1 MKKNTV
7 FKAEI
12 EAMSADGAGIA
23 KVDGEV
29 IFVPATA
36 VGDEAEIVIIKENK
50 NYSVGKLISILSP
63 SDVRVDPDCKVF
75 PRCGGCVFRHVSL
88 EEEERIKKENVEA
101 VMQRIG
107 KIDVKVEKVLTP
119 VTKHYRNK
127 AQIPVAQEKGA
138 LRCGFYAPHSHRIV
152 EESIDC
158 IISDE
163 SFSPLT
169 KTIMTY
175 LASNNTEGYN
185 EETKSGIVRHL
196 YYRVNKENKLS
207 VTVVTNTKELVSKK
221 FEKSF
226 AEYITGEFPE
236 IVNVYI
242 NYNNKDTNVVLSDDF
257 RIIYGEDCF
266 EDELLGCKFKLSPD
280 SFFQVNRVGAEEV
293 YKKGFSLLENKHF
306 ENVYD
311 LYCGVGTIGITL
323 FSMMKRG
330 EIGASADR
338 LFGIEIVEK
347 AAECAAFNA
356 ERNGISNARF
366 MAADSVDITKSDWFD
381 KYPPS
386 LVILDPPRKGT
397 TTELLDFLADRNV
410 NDILYIS
417 CDPATL
423 ARDMGYLYQK
433 GYTSSA
439 VYPVNLFPGTKHCEC
454 VVRIYKQG

>member
-7 FKAEI
+7 LSVKI

-23 KVDGEV
+23 RVDGEV
-29 IFVPATA
+29 IFIPAA
-36 VGDEAEIVIIKENK
+36 SVGDEAEIVIIKENR
-50 NYSVGKLISILSP
+50 NYSVGKLLRIISP
-63 SDVRVDPDCKVF
+63 SPVRVAPDCKVF
-75 PRCGGCVFRHVSL
+75 PKCGGCVFRHVTLS
-88 EEEERIKKENVEA
+88 EEERIKKENIEA

-107 KIDVKVEKVLTP
+107 KIDVTVENVLTP

-127 AQIPVAQEKGA
+127 TQIPVSQEKDA
-138 LRCGFYAPHSHRIV
+138 VRCGFYAPHSHRII
-152 EESIDC
+152 EESTDC
-158 IISDE
+158 VINHE
-163 SFSPLT
+163 AFSHFTKSIMSYLT
-169 KTIMTY
+169 
-175 LASNNTEGYN
+175 LHNVEGYN

-196 YYRVNKENKLS
+196 YYRVNKENKVS
-207 VTVVTNTKELVSKK
+207 VTVVTNTKQLVSRD

-226 AEYITGEFPE
+226 AEYITGCFPE

-257 RIIYGEDCF
+257 RIIYGEDYF
-266 EDELLGCKFKLSPD
+266 EDELLDCRFKLSPD

-293 YKKGFSLLENKHF
+293 YKKAFSLLDAKHF

-323 FSMMKRG
+323 FSMMNKG
-330 EIGASADR
+330 QIKATADR

-347 AAECAAFNA
+347 AAECATLNA
-356 ERNGISNARF
+356 SRNGISNARF
-366 MAADSVDITKSDWFD
+366 MAADSLDITKSDWFD

-397 TTELLDFLADRNV
+397 TTELLDFLSDKGV
-410 NDILYIS
+410 SDILYIS

-423 ARDMGYLYQK
+423 ARDMGYLFHK

-454 VVRIYKQG
+454 VVHITRS